1 MRQKTGTFIFVLAF
15 ILLWACT
22 PSSLIKEKPKT
33 TPAPTTTK
41 ENTIVLPSDS
51 TTPEVSLESIEEVVA
66 DTIAALADTIE
77 APLET
82 IKETADSIIAPV
94 DSLKTDS
101 LEVPSEKE
109 EKAEAI
115 LPDSLPI
122 DTSRPAHAALKR
134 DTTLMD
140 SLELAIYKYNKVID
154 DSLRLD
160 SLNRQKKN
168 GIDAP
173 VKFSANDSIIY
184 EAATGTAQLFGS
196 SHVEYINMDLQSDQ
210 IYMVLDSSL
219 VHATGS
225 ADSLGNKFGTPIFK
239 MGSDTYENDT
249 MAFNFKTKKGL
260 IQQVYTQQEDGYL
273 TAEVAKRGAN
283 GELFLGHGKY
293 TTCDDPHPDF
303 YIAMS
308 RAKVRPGKDVVFGP
322 SYLVVCDVPI
332 PLAIPY
338 GFFPFTKSYSSGFIM
353 PTYGDETSRGFYL
366 RDGGYYFAISDK
378 MDLKL
383 IGEIYTKG
391 SWGISA
397 ASNYRKRYRYSGSV
411 FASYQNS
418 VTGEKN
424 MPDYAKQTSFKIQ
437 WSHRQ
442 DPKAN
447 PFSNLSAS
455 VNFATSSYEK
465 NNLTSMYNPQTM
477 TQSTRTSSVSYSTNF
492 SSIGLSLSTTMN
504 LNQNMKDSTIAMT
517 MPDLN
522 ISISRFYPFKRKKMA
537 GKERWYEKISMSYTG
552 HFSNSINTKE
562 DKLMHSNIIKDWRN
576 GMQHSIPISGNF
588 SILNYI
594 NVNPSINFTDRT
606 YTNKIMKS
614 WDEVASKEVNDTVYG
629 FYNVYNW
636 SMSVSAST
644 KLYGFYIPSRKLF
657 GDKIDRIR
665 HVFTPSVSFSYSPD
679 FSAKRYGYYETYQ
692 KTDAEGNVTLVEY
705 SPYSGSL
712 YGVPGRGKTGS
723 ISFDMS
729 NNIEMRIKSDEDTI
743 SGFKK
748 VSIIDE
754 LGASMSYN
762 MAAKIR
768 PWSDLN
774 TRIRLKLTKSYT
786 FNLNAVFASYVY
798 EADSVGATPRLS
810 ETQTYWG
817 LGKLGRFQGMSQ
829 NLSYTISNDKIA
841 KIIRWLKG
849 ERDEK
854 DKKKD
859 RRRDIDD
866 EDDDED
872 DNEVET
878 NVDRD
883 LEKGKHGAKR
893 EKAGKAETDEDG
905 YMAFSLPW
913 SLSFGYGISMREDN
927 NVKRFNYNTMR
938 YPYKFTQ
945 NLNISGNIRISDGW
959 NISFSSGYDFD
970 YKKISMTTASLSR
983 DLHCFNMSCSVVLAP
998 YTSYNFSFRCNAST
1012 LTDALKY
1019 DKRSSYSNSVQWY

>member
-1 MRQKTGTFIFVLAF
+1 MKQKTGTLIFVLAF

-22 PSSLIKEKPKT
+22 PVSLFKEKPQ
-33 TPAPTTTK
+33 TK
-41 ENTIVLPSDS
+41 KREVATSSGRLPVPVDS
-51 TTPEVSLESIEEVVA
+51 
-66 DTIAALADTIE
+66 IAAVSGNI
-77 APLET
+77 P
-82 IKETADSIIAPV
+82 ITADSIVANLADADSAAVNAAVALSDSDSIAIN
-94 DSLKTDS
+94 DSVGLSNANDALGIAIDNDS
-101 LEVPSEKE
+101 SIIEVP
-109 EKAEAI
+109 
-115 LPDSLPI
+115 LPLDP
-122 DTSRPAHAALKR
+122 TRPANAALKR

-173 VKFSANDSIIY
+173 VVFSANDSLIY

-196 SHVEYINMDLQSDQ
+196 SHVEYINMDLKSDR
-210 IYMVLDSSL
+210 IFMVLDSSL

-225 ADSLGNKFGTPIFK
+225 EDSLGVKYGTPVFK

-260 IQQVYTQQEDGYL
+260 IQQVYTEQEDGYL
-273 TAEVAKRGAN
+273 TAETAKRGAS
-283 GELFLGHGKY
+283 GELFLSHGKY

-322 SYLVVCDVPI
+322 SYLVVCDVPL

-353 PTYGDETSRGFYL
+353 PTYGDETERGFYL

-391 SWGISA
+391 SWGMSA
-397 ASNYRKRYRYSGSV
+397 ASNYRKRYRFSGSV
-411 FASYQNS
+411 YASYQNS

-442 DPKAN
+442 DAKAN

-455 VNFATSSYEK
+455 VNFATSSYER
-465 NNLTSMYNPQTM
+465 NNLTSMYNPQTL
-477 TQSTRTSSVSYSTNF
+477 TQSTRTSSVSYSTGF
-492 SSIGLSLSTTMN
+492 SSIGMSLSTTMN

-537 GKERWYEKISMSYTG
+537 GKERWYEKISLSYTG
-552 HFSNSINTKE
+552 HFSNSITTKE
-562 DKLMHSNIIKDWRN
+562 DKLLHSDLIKDWRN

-606 YTNKIMKS
+606 YTNRIMKS
-614 WDEVASKEVNDTVYG
+614 WDAEAGKEVSDTTYSL
-629 FYNVYNW
+629 YNVYNW
-636 SMSVSAST
+636 NLSLSFST

-657 GDKIDRIR
+657 GDKIDRVR
-665 HVFTPSVSFSYSPD
+665 HVFTPSISFSYAPD
-679 FSAKRYGYYETYQ
+679 FSASRYGYYRTYQ
-692 KTDAEGNVTLVEY
+692 KTDDEGNVSLVEY
-705 SPYSGSL
+705 SPYTGSL
-712 YGVPGRGKTGS
+712 YGVPGKGKTGS
-723 ISFDMS
+723 ISFNMS
-729 NNIEMRIKSDEDTI
+729 NNIEMRVRSEADTTT
-743 SGFKK
+743 GFKK

-754 LGASMSYN
+754 IGGSMSYN

-768 PWSDLN
+768 PWSDLS
-774 TRIRLKLTKSYT
+774 TRLRLKLTKSYT
-786 FNLNAVFASYVY
+786 LNLNAVFASYVY
-798 EADSVGATPRLS
+798 EADSVGATPKIS
-810 ETQTYWG
+810 EHTTYWEQ
-817 LGKLGRFQGMSQ
+817 GKIGRFQGMSQ
-829 NLSYTISNDKIA
+829 NLSYTISNEKIS
-841 KIIRWLKG
+841 KFIRWLKG
-849 ERDEK
+849 ERDPK
-854 DKKKD
+854 DKKNTLRKAT
-859 RRRDIDD
+859 DD
-866 EDDDED
+866 YDDDDDE
-872 DNEVET
+872 NEVET

-883 LEKGKHGAKR
+883 LEKGKHGAERKN
-893 EKAGKAETDEDG
+893 AGKAETDEDG

-913 SLSFGYGISMREDN
+913 SLSFGYGVTMREDTD
-927 NVKRFNYNTMR
+927 VKRFNYRTMR

-945 NLNISGNIRISDGW
+945 NLNISGNIRLSDGW

-970 YKKISMTTASLSR
+970 YKKLSMTTASLSR
-983 DLHCFNMSCSVVLAP
+983 DLHCFNMSCSVVLSP

>member
-1 MRQKTGTFIFVLAF
+1 MKQKTGTLLFVLAF

-22 PSSLIKEKPKT
+22 PSSLFKEKSQAVKTPVAATNAETAMADTIEDFLHDSIAPK
-33 TPAPTTTK
+33 PV
-41 ENTIVLPSDS
+41 ENVAIVNDTAATDTLTAAISTVIPSDS
-51 TTPEVSLESIEEVVA
+51 TLTQ
-66 DTIAALADTIE
+66 
-77 APLET
+77 
-82 IKETADSIIAPV
+82 
-94 DSLKTDS
+94 
-101 LEVPSEKE
+101 
-109 EKAEAI
+109 
-115 LPDSLPI
+115 PI
-122 DTSRPAHAALKR
+122 DTTIFDSLLLDPTRPAQAALKR

-140 SLELAIYKYNKVID
+140 SLELAIYKYNQIID

-173 VKFSANDSIIY
+173 VKFSANDSMIY

-196 SHVEYINMDLQSDQ
+196 SHVEYINMDLQSDK

-225 ADSLGNKFGTPIFK
+225 ADTLGNKYGTPVFK

-260 IQQVYTQQEDGYL
+260 IQQVYTQQEDGFL
-273 TAEVAKRGAN
+273 TAEVAKRGPN
-283 GELFLGHGKY
+283 GEVYLSHGKY

-308 RAKVRPGKDVVFGP
+308 RGKMRPGKDVVFGP

-391 SWGISA
+391 SWGVST

-424 MPDYAKQTSFKIQ
+424 MPDYSKTTSFKIQ
-437 WSHRQ
+437 WTHRQ
-442 DPKAN
+442 DAKAN

-552 HFSNSINTKE
+552 HFSNSIDTKE

-588 SILNYI
+588 TILNYI
-594 NVNPSINFTDRT
+594 NINPSFNFTDRT

-614 WDEVASKEVNDTVYG
+614 WDEVENKEVNDTVYG

-636 SMSVSAST
+636 SMSLSAST

-692 KTDAEGNVTLVEY
+692 KTDAEGNVSLVEY
-705 SPYSGSL
+705 SPYSGAL

-743 SGFKK
+743 TGFKK

-762 MAAKIR
+762 MAAKTR

-810 ETQTYWG
+810 EHTTYWG
-817 LGKLGRFQGMSQ
+817 QGKIGRFQGMSQ
-829 NLSYTISNDKIA
+829 NLSYTISNEKVA

-849 ERDEK
+849 ERDED

-859 RRRDIDD
+859 QQRNNLDD
-866 EDDDED
+866 EYEDEND
-872 DNEVET
+872 VET

-883 LEKGKHGAKR
+883 LEEGKHGAKR
-893 EKAGKAETDEDG
+893 ESAGKAETDEDG

-945 NLNISGNIRISDGW
+945 NLNVSGNIRISDGW
-959 NISFSSGYDFD
+959 NISFSSGYDFE

>member
-1 MRQKTGTFIFVLAF
+1 VKQKTGTLLFFLAF
-15 ILLWACT
+15 ILLWACS
-22 PSSLIKEKPKT
+22 PASLIKERGSATVKDVKVKKGTVPVT
-33 TPAPTTTK
+33 VGPGMATDSSSASVPAVADSAALALADS
-41 ENTIVLPSDS
+41 VLTADS
-51 TTPEVSLESIEEVVA
+51 AAIAQVA
-66 DTIAALADTIE
+66 DTLRAM
-77 APLET
+77 
-82 IKETADSIIAPV
+82 ADSMTTAA
-94 DSLKTDS
+94 DSAMTL
-101 LEVPSEKE
+101 
-109 EKAEAI
+109 AMA
-115 LPDSLPI
+115 DSLPL
-122 DTSRPAHAALKR
+122 DPNQPAHAALKR

-173 VKFSANDSIIY
+173 VKFAANDSLIY
-184 EAATGTAQLFGS
+184 EAITGTAQLFGD
-196 SHVEYINMDLQSDQ
+196 SHVEYINMDLKSDR

-225 ADSLGNKFGTPIFK
+225 VDSLGVKYGTPVFK

-260 IQQVYTQQEDGYL
+260 IQQVYTEQEDGYL
-273 TAEVAKRGAN
+273 TAEIAKRGAN

-308 RAKVRPGKDVVFGP
+308 RAKVRPGRDVVFGP

-353 PTYGDETSRGFYL
+353 PTYGDETERGFYL
-366 RDGGYYFAISDK
+366 RDGGYYFAVSDR

-383 IGEIYTKG
+383 LGEIYTKG
-391 SWGISA
+391 SWGASV

-424 MPDYAKQTSFKIQ
+424 MPDYSKTTSFKIQ

-442 DPKAN
+442 DAKAN
-447 PFSNLSAS
+447 PFSTLSAS
-455 VNFATSSYEK
+455 VNFATSSYER

-477 TQSTRTSSVSYSTNF
+477 TQSTRTSSVSYSTGF

-504 LNQNMKDSTIAMT
+504 LSQNMKDSTIAMT
-517 MPDLN
+517 LPDLN

-552 HFSNSINTKE
+552 HFSNSITTKE
-562 DKLMHSNIIKDWRN
+562 DKLMHSNLIKDWRN
-576 GMQHSIPISGNF
+576 GMQHSIPISANF
-588 SILNYI
+588 TLLNYI
-594 NVNPSINFTDRT
+594 NINPSFNFTDRT
-606 YTNKIMKS
+606 YTNKVMKS
-614 WDEVASKEVNDTVYG
+614 WDEATNKEVNDTVYG
-629 FYNVYNW
+629 LYNVFNW
-636 SMSVSAST
+636 NLSLSAST

-657 GDKIDRIR
+657 GNKIDRIR
-665 HVFTPSVSFSYSPD
+665 HVFTPSVSFSYAPD
-679 FSAKRYGYYETYQ
+679 FSASRYGYYKTYQ
-692 KTDAEGNVTLVEY
+692 KTDADGNVTLVEY

-723 ISFDMS
+723 ISFDVS
-729 NNIEMRIKSDEDTI
+729 NNIEMRVASEADTV

-762 MAAKIR
+762 LAAKVR
-768 PWSDLN
+768 PWSDLS

-798 EADSVGATPRLS
+798 EADSVGATPRVS
-810 ETQTYWG
+810 EHQTYWG
-817 LGKLGRFQGMSQ
+817 LGKIGRFQGMSQ
-829 NLSYTISNDKIA
+829 NLSYTISNEKVA

-849 ERDEK
+849 ERDED
-854 DKKKD
+854 DKKNE
-859 RRRDIDD
+859 RRSSLD
-866 EDDDED
+866 EEDED

-883 LEKGKHGAKR
+883 LEKGKRGAKR
-893 EKAGKAETDEDG
+893 EKAGKAETDQDG